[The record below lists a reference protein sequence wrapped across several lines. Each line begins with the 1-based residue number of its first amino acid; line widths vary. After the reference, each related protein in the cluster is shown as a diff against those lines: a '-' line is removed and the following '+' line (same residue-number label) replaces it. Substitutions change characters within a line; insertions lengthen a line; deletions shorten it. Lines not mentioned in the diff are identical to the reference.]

1 MAKTKKLL
9 DDLARTVVKEAQKLA
24 PKVTGELRQSIEV
37 ASVTDE
43 EAIVKHGNTDR
54 LTVITANYEHII
66 YPIFVHE
73 GTVPHVIEPKNKK
86 ALAWGRGDN
95 RMVRR
100 KVLHPGTKAQP
111 YFDNAL
117 KSAAVDKVIS
127 SYGDET
133 VKDLSLFIEGS
144 FKKVIS

>member
-43 EAIVKHGNTDR
+43 EATVKHGNSAR
-54 LTVITANYEHII
+54 LTVITANHEHII

-73 GTVPHVIEPKNKK
+73 GTAAHTIEPKNKK

-111 YFDNAL
+111 YFSNAI
-117 KSAAVDKVIS
+117 KSPEIDRVIS
-127 SYGDET
+127 EYGDEV
-133 VKDLSLFIEGS
+133 VKDLSISVEGI
-144 FKKVIS
+144 FKKLI